1 MTPDERRSINR
12 HLHSAEGAHR
22 LCRRKAC
29 RRARACRLDGTCA
42 SRLYA
47 GATPEGEELTA
58 LRLAYLLELAGLWER
73 LPRPVPRNAKRG
85 PKAPF
90 RKSGSGEK
98 AQALSERS
106 TRSAIRADLPRRS
119 RR

>member
-1 MTPDERRSINR
+1 MTPDEQRDVRR
-12 HLHSAEGAHR
+12 HLHSAEGAHL

-29 RRARACRLDGTCA
+29 RRARCCRLVETCA

-47 GATPEGEELTA
+47 VALREGEELMA
-58 LRLAYLLELAGLWER
+58 LRLAYLLELGGLWRR
-73 LPRPVPRNAKRG
+73 LPRPPPNAKRG

-90 RKSGSGEK
+90 RQSVSGEK
-98 AQALSERS
+98 AQAFSERS
-106 TRSAIRADLPRRS
+106 MRSAMRADLPRRS

>member
-1 MTPDERRSINR
+1 MTPDEQRAIRR

-29 RRARACRLDGTCA
+29 RRARACRLAETCA
-42 SRLYA
+42 SRLY
-47 GATPEGEELTA
+47 GGGMPEDQELMA
-58 LRLAYLLELAGLWER
+58 LHLAYLLELGPHWAR
-73 LPRPVPRNAKRG
+73 LPRPPPNAKRG

-90 RKSGSGEK
+90 RQSVSGGK

-106 TRSAIRADLPRRS
+106 TRSAMRADLPRRS

>member
-1 MTPDERRSINR
+1 MTPAEQRAVNR
-12 HLHSAEGAHR
+12 HLHSAEGAHL

-29 RRARACRLDGTCA
+29 RRARACRLAETCA

-47 GATPEGEELTA
+47 GAVPEGEELTA
-58 LRLAYLLELAGLWER
+58 LRLAYLLELAGLWAR
-73 LPRPVPRNAKRG
+73 LPRPDAKRG

-90 RKSGSGEK
+90 RKSGDGEK

-106 TRSAIRADLPRRS
+106 MRSAMRADLPRRS